1 MPLSYLF
8 LIIVYCGISHI
19 CNHVRV
25 NKTFSFLGLLFF
37 SSYDYGTH
45 NVKRSGDGR
54 YPWLSLGLKGKDY
67 SIKDDICSSFAFI
80 YAYIYEYMYSFIRKN
95 NAYFFIFLL
104 SFIIF

>member
-1 MPLSYLF
+1 MYF
-8 LIIVYCGISHI
+8 GISHI
-19 CNHVRV
+19 HNHVRV

-45 NVKRSGDGR
+45 NVKRSGDSR

-80 YAYIYEYMYSFIRKN
+80 YAYIYEYMYSFIRRKN
-95 NAYFFIFLL
+95 AFHCSF
-104 SFIIF
+104 FIIF

>member
-54 YPWLSLGLKGKDY
+54 YPWLSLGLKDY

-95 NAYFFIFLL
+95 NAYFFIFLF